1 MGKSRDR
8 GWRDQRGAMGRVEV
22 GRTGGTGGT
31 GSLGGDFRL
40 SREWRLRVVGEASCS
55 LGCNG

>member
-8 GWRDQRGAMGRVEV
+8 GCRDQRGAMGRVEV
-22 GRTGGTGGT
+22 ERTGGTD
-31 GSLGGDFRL
+31 SLGGDFRL